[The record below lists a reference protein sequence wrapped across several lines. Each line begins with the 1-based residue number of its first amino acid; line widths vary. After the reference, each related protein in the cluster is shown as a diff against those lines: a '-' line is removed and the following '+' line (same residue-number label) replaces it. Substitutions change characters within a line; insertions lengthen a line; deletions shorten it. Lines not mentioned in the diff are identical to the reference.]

1 MDVSRFQI
9 AFLKSQFAAVIKF
22 FENVNDFQMY
32 QDNFMNQK
40 RVNIEDFYQ
49 SPERLVQKREAF
61 AVGLMANIIRDVKL
75 LAYEGKT
82 IPKQQLQDI
91 DEEAKIADPA
101 VKEVYERFVQYEN
114 MLLLKNWTDSLV
126 AEKFDDLDSL
136 LGAQQQ
142 DAS

>member
-32 QDNFMNQK
+32 QDNFLNQK

-61 AVGLMANIIRDVKL
+61 AAGLMANIIRDVKL

-82 IPKQQLQDI
+82 IPKKQLQDI

-136 LGAQQQ
+136 LGAQEQ